1 MTSIESPEIFSFVLL
16 NAFVRSETVLN
27 DIQNEYLILYLLFL
41 YYWSRN
47 LKSLSTLW
55 IFFNWKLINRW
66 YRWHPHLHFFF
77 YNNLYYGVELR
88 SLLKAKIASSTL
100 SWVTSLKSNENVS
113 IKILLHTFA
122 SKKENRTKQF
132 FF

>member
-1 MTSIESPEIFSFVLL
+1 MTSIETPEIFSFVLL
-16 NAFVRSETVLN
+16 NAFVRCETVLN

-55 IFFNWKLINRW
+55 IFLNWKLINRW
-66 YRWHPHLHFFF
+66 YRCHPHLHFF
-77 YNNLYYGVELR
+77 YNNLYYGVGLR

-113 IKILLHTFA
+113 IKFYSILLHL
-122 SKKENRTKQF
+122 KRRIEPTKYF
-132 FF
+132 F